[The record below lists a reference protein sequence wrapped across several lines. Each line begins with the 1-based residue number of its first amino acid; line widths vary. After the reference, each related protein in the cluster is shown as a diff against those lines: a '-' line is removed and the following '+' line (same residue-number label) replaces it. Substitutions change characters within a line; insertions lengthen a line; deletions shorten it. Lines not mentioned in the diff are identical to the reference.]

1 MTIWEVNKLKVNF
14 SIATLVVCCLF
25 IIKTTWETG
34 NAWNNLQQFNKDAV
48 EKYSRDSATLH
59 GELGVIIERQTSIS
73 GNVRDV
79 QDNIKEIF
87 VLLNNKKNN

>member
-14 SIATLVVCCLF
+14 SIATLCIVFLF
-25 IIKTTWETG
+25 IIKTTWEAETG
-34 NAWNNLQQFNKDAV
+34 WHELQQFNKDAAT
-48 EKYSRDSATLH
+48 KYTRDSILLH
-59 GELGVIIERQTSIS
+59 GELGIIIERQTSIS

-87 VLLNNKKNN
+87 SLLDTKKIK